1 MDKEDFF
8 VITIYKYIH
17 IYMYIYYIYII
28 YIYKYIYV
36 YNMFTFHEFNARM
49 KNETY
54 CWYCISLYTK
64 LTVLVE

>member
-1 MDKEDFF
+1 
-8 VITIYKYIH
+8 
-17 IYMYIYYIYII
+17 
-28 YIYKYIYV
+28 
-36 YNMFTFHEFNARM
+36 MFTFHEFNARM